1 MAEKKVST
9 AELYNELIASMK
21 DGNFAPVYI
30 LMGEEG
36 YYIDKVCEYITNN
49 ALTEEEKDFNLT
61 VCYGSD
67 VTPRQ
72 IMDDARR
79 FPVMATRQVVIVR
92 EAQAMKDLEAMEKY
106 MEKPVPTT
114 VLVIC
119 YKNGKIDA
127 RKKLLTRAKA
137 VGKVFLSE
145 PIRYDNEIVAFI
157 HDYLKSDGRNATIE
171 SRAAEIVAAHI
182 GGDLKRLASELDKVL
197 ISFAPGAPR
206 KITSDIIEQKIGI
219 SKNYNVFEFRDALI
233 NRDAVKAYRIAKYFD
248 ENPKSGGLF
257 ALLPQTFIFFQNLM
271 LAYYTP
277 KPKDDSAIMAQLGLT
292 KSFQL
297 KDYKKAM
304 INYSAKKTL
313 QIISKL
319 REVDAKSKGL
329 DSANT
334 PPGELLQELVSFIL
348 Y

>member
-21 DGNFAPVYI
+21 DGNFAPVYM

-36 YYIDKVCEYITNN
+36 YYIDKVCEYITSN

-67 VTPRQ
+67 VTARQ

-79 FPVMATRQVVIVR
+79 FPVMADRQVVVVR
-92 EAQAMKDLEAMEKY
+92 EAQAMKDLEALEKY
-106 MEKPVPTT
+106 MERPVPTT

-127 RKKLLTRAKA
+127 RKKLLTRAKT
-137 VGKVFLSE
+137 VGKVFISE

-157 HDYLKSDGRNATIE
+157 NDYLKSEGRNATID
-171 SRAAEIVAAHI
+171 SRAAEVVAAHI

-206 KITSDIIEQKIGI
+206 KITADIIEQRIGI

-233 NRDAVKAYRIAKYFD
+233 NRDALKAHRIAKYFD
-248 ENPKSGGLF
+248 ENPKAGGLF
-257 ALLPQTFIFFQNLM
+257 AILPQTFIFFQNLM
-271 LAYYTP
+271 MAYYTP
-277 KPKDDSAIMAQLGLT
+277 RPADDSAIMAQLGLA
-292 KSFQL
+292 KPFQVR
-297 KDYKKAM
+297 DYKKAM
-304 INYSAKKTL
+304 KNYSAKKTL
-313 QIISKL
+313 QIIAKL
-319 REVDAKSKGL
+319 REIDAKSKGL

-348 Y
+348 H